1 MVLFST
7 YQLPSLLHYI
17 CIGHPFLTTWPQLLP
32 DVSVSLPAG
41 TSLKTIVDPHN
52 MLALLLTP
60 QRPPS
65 EDR

>member
-1 MVLFST
+1 MRLNLSSVFIRSLFYRYSDRV
-7 YQLPSLLHYI
+7 H
-17 CIGHPFLTTWPQLLP
+17 HRWR
-32 DVSVSLPAG
+32 AG

-60 QRPPS
+60 QRPSS